1 MTTPRQRELRKQ
13 NRLLVRQER
22 LCERDISGL
31 IKTMSDEIARR
42 YSPGSVDAML
52 QLVDGYAPKLRTI
65 LARRILQ
72 SALIFGDR
80 TLERI
85 GDIAKSYYPVPPG
98 TGPVRGGAED
108 FVEHARQWA
117 EAKGFREIFE
127 GAIRAWTELHALE
140 RATTITGTLKEAV
153 RAILLGAQE
162 DGVGEAGVAQ
172 LIRLRIGRTM
182 SSSSAARIART
193 EMHTAAMVGN
203 DEAARSTALTMVK
216 EWGAAEDRRTRQS
229 HAIADGQERPM
240 DTPFDVG
247 LAKLM
252 FPGDPT
258 GPAREIINC
267 RCIVLHHPVINGV
280 VMK

>member
-22 LCERDISGL
+22 LCERDIAKL
-31 IKTMSDEIARR
+31 IKVISDEIARR
-42 YSPGSVDAML
+42 WSPGSVDAML
-52 QLVDGYAPKLRTI
+52 QFVDSHQPIIAAVLGSHIFRT
-65 LARRILQ
+65 
-72 SALIFGDR
+72 ALIFGER

-85 GDIAKSYYPVPPG
+85 GDLAKSYYPVPPG
-98 TGPVRGGAED
+98 TGPVRGDPGDMRETGL
-108 FVEHARQWA
+108 QWI

-127 GAIRAWTELHALE
+127 GAIRSWTGLHALD

-153 RAILLGAQE
+153 RSILIGAQE
-162 DGVGEAGVAQ
+162 DGIGEAGVAQ
-172 LIRLRIGRTM
+172 LIRLRIGRTL

-203 DEAARSTALTMVK
+203 DEAARSTALNMVK

-240 DTPFDVG
+240 DVPFDVG

-267 RCIVLHHPVINGV
+267 RCIVLHHPVIGGV